1 MIDVEMRYPCLEGQ
15 RETMT
20 GADPNG
26 RRISMIL
33 IERGVRLESEDELRD
48 HMNSVANN
56 VLLQ

>member
-1 MIDVEMRYPCLEGQ
+1 MLGGAERE

-26 RRISMIL
+26 RRISMTL

-48 HMNSVANN
+48 HMNSLAN